1 MRKEKLPVSEPYRRI
16 GIVNSMEDMALN
28 RIIIILSVVL
38 YTACNTFVPLPE
50 YYNGY
55 LDTKVEE
62 ISALREDEADGFFYW
77 TDTHFPENSGYAPAI
92 MNYIQDRIGPVKKF
106 YGGDATKNAPALSP
120 GMDLFSSSL
129 QQAGEYGSLYL
140 IRGNHDFT
148 STTSDLEPDPETMDN
163 EQVSGYIRSFCA
175 SDAVWDRSAGTGNY
189 YYVDSRN
196 GRIRYVVFDSTE
208 NVADGRVEYGISAS
222 QIKWVFGQ
230 AVATLPEG
238 WSLIFMSHVPVDPRH
253 TKCDAITQVADS
265 IVASDIS
272 KNTLLCL
279 AGHRH
284 SDIESGIGSVFQV
297 LTEADCLKD
306 CARTVTPY
314 SFPLDKK
321 CPGSVNEHTI
331 DYVSVSRDHA
341 VITFKRIGHGY
352 DRVFNIRPIE
362 VAVGEIVKL
371 PSGTLGTGGWTVYDA
386 NTFVIGAYE
395 ENGIRM
401 MQIMTEDVEHKGE
414 DVVVFGRA
422 GNFIAVH
429 VLDDG
434 TKVYYMYTVK
444 K

>member
-1 MRKEKLPVSEPYRRI
+1 MYPEP
-16 GIVNSMEDMALN
+16 M
-28 RIIIILSVVL
+28 
-38 YTACNTFVPLPE
+38 
-50 YYNGY
+50 
-55 LDTKVEE
+55 VEE
-62 ISALREDEADGFFYW
+62 IVLLKKKEADGFFYW
-77 TDTHFPENSGYAPAI
+77 TDTHFPENSGYASAI
-92 MNYIQDRIGPVKKF
+92 IEYVQETIGPVKIF
-106 YGGDATKNAPALSP
+106 FGGDATKNAPSLSP
-120 GMDLFSSSL
+120 GIEMFTASCL
-129 QQAGEYGSLYL
+129 QAGSHGMFYPV
-140 IRGNHDFT
+140 RGNHDFT
-148 STTSDLEPDPETMDN
+148 STTSESELEPQTMDN
-163 EQVSGYIRSFCA
+163 KAVYEYLSSLCGADVIRDENVPA
-175 SDAVWDRSAGTGNY
+175 SNY
-189 YYVDSRN
+189 YYLDSAK
-196 GRIRYVVFDSTE
+196 GRLRYVVFDTTD
-208 NVADGRVEYGISAS
+208 NVVDGKIQYGISDR
-222 QIKWVFGQ
+222 QMDWIFNH
-230 AVATLPEG
+230 AVSTLPKG
-238 WSLIFMSHVPVDPRH
+238 WKLIFISHVPLDSGH
-253 TKCDAITQVADS
+253 FNYEAITKAGDKIAALAPDGNV
-265 IVASDIS
+265 
-272 KNTLLCL
+272 LLCL

-386 NTFVIGAYE
+386 NSFVFGAYD

-401 MQIMTEDVEHKGE
+401 MQIMTDDVEHKGE
-414 DVVVFGRA
+414 DVVMFGRA

-444 K
+444 KQN